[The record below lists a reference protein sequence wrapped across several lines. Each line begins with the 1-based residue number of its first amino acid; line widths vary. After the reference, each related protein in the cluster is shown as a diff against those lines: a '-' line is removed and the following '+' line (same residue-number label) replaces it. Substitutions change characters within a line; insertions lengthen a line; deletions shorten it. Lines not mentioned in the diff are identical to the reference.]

1 MASMGLL
8 GAIGGLGDALQ
19 TAGTNLA
26 TRRERALEQAR
37 QLAAEERK
45 RAQQLS
51 DKKEERLFT
60 LTRDDALQ
68 TRQDARTAAQIA
80 SQEGRAQLSATTRE
94 RVADK
99 QISAADA
106 RAAAS
111 REHQTSLVRLR
122 EQLQGAR
129 TAAEIRLRD
138 RLANDDVAGT
148 KFGKEHPNRPG
159 MFELVIIRK
168 DGSLKKTGE
177 WVNKHRIKPE
187 DDDDSL

>member
-19 TAGTNLA
+19 TAGKDLS
-26 TRRERALEQAR
+26 TRRERALEAAR

-45 RAQQLS
+45 RAQQLE
-51 DKKEERLFT
+51 DKKSDRLFT
-60 LTRDDALQ
+60 LSRDDALQ

-80 SQEGRAQLSATTRE
+80 SQEGRTEAQLSARAEDRASRE
-94 RVADK
+94 RTA
-99 QISAADA
+99 QQN
-106 RAAAS
+106 

-138 RLANDDVAGT
+138 RLASDDVAGT

-159 MFELVIIRK
+159 MFELVIITK
-168 DGSLKKTGE
+168 DGTTKKTGE
-177 WVNKHRIKPE
+177 WVNKHRIKPDEDE
-187 DDDDSL
+187 DDF